1 MPQEKLVNIKLSEI
15 KPNPNR
21 DLKFNPFNEEKIVA
35 LMASIGETGFWTN
48 VIVRKSP
55 DGKGYE
61 QAYGHHRIESARRSG
76 ITEADFVVRDLDENM
91 MLKMMELENQEDY
104 RYCPLSL
111 LESCKAVVNALAAGR
126 IAPFYIK
133 DKETSGASRVGGR
146 WRASARIDGKRKH
159 LGMFDTKEEAENAYQ
174 EATRNLPPPAVN
186 KGDLRLAPSFV
197 PQTAKGPAG
206 DADKVYTAV
215 KIAEFLG
222 HDVSNSM
229 ADPKVRT
236 ALDALYLLEVKAIS
250 TAQIKGMNWSQ
261 LGRFVA
267 DAKATRE
274 RTILRTVKTADEIK
288 KINAEALRIQAEQKA
303 KEKRIADERAEL
315 VKKLAEAKR
324 EEDAKKAK
332 EIKERIIEK
341 EEQAEKIA
349 ETFEVKKAAIEAKVQ
364 EVKVKEAEKKKED
377 AYLPLRKEA
386 DRLVHIMERRDQVE
400 EIKALARRALNANDR
415 ERLRQAAM
423 KLGTWYSSWVADQF
437 LPPLSTKTALNEY
450 RKREE
455 AKQRAAEAKETK

>member
-1 MPQEKLVNIKLSEI
+1 M
-15 KPNPNR
+15 
-21 DLKFNPFNEEKIVA
+21 
-35 LMASIGETGFWTN
+35 
-48 VIVRKSP
+48 
-55 DGKGYE
+55 
-61 QAYGHHRIESARRSG
+61 
-76 ITEADFVVRDLDENM
+76 
-91 MLKMMELENQEDY
+91 
-104 RYCPLSL
+104 
-111 LESCKAVVNALAAGR
+111 VNALAAGR
-126 IAPFYIK
+126 IAPFVHA
-133 DKETSGASRVGGR
+133 DSTGR
-146 WRASARIDGKRKH
+146 
-159 LGMFDTKEEAENAYQ
+159 ENT
-174 EATRNLPPPAVN
+174 ATAAV
-186 KGDLRLAPSFV
+186 RYAPSFAPANTNV
-197 PQTAKGPAG
+197 RPLKAGGLPYTVVDVAKFLGRERKHG
-206 DADKVYTAV
+206 KGVDADGQTRAA
-215 KIAEFLG
+215 I
-222 HDVSNSM
+222 
-229 ADPKVRT
+229 
-236 ALDALYLLEVKAIS
+236 DALYLLEVKAIS

-274 RTILRTVKTADEIK
+274 RTILRTVKTADDIK